1 MHLHVLR
8 VAGFSAFVFYKRKIR
23 NRVTNTTGNDKRR
36 KTMTNEKM
44 NRIRELEEKLSY
56 LIEENMPLKQKLLL
70 LTEALW
76 QTQDS
81 GHCEA
86 MTNQILGEM
95 ENEKTLAWEKNCYHK
110 KLIFELRELLKEQES
125 IY

>member
-1 MHLHVLR
+1 
-8 VAGFSAFVFYKRKIR
+8 
-23 NRVTNTTGNDKRR
+23 
-36 KTMTNEKM
+36 MTNEKI

-81 GHCEA
+81 GYCETMA
-86 MTNQILGEM
+86 NQILGEK
-95 ENEKTLAWEKNCYHK
+95 ENEKTLACEKNCHHK
-110 KLIFELRELLKEQES
+110 KHIFELRELLREQNS